1 VVLVVIDS
9 VKEGA
14 EKVELSSENTPEKFL
29 EGNSKGSI
37 LTIIG
42 LRGNELTPRK
52 SAMYKADRNNKSKLR
67 KGGVKCKFSKTC
79 TMTGNLNC

>member
-1 VVLVVIDS
+1 M
-9 VKEGA
+9 
-14 EKVELSSENTPEKFL
+14 FL

-67 KGGVKCKFSKTC
+67 KGGVLA
-79 TMTGNLNC
+79 GNLNF